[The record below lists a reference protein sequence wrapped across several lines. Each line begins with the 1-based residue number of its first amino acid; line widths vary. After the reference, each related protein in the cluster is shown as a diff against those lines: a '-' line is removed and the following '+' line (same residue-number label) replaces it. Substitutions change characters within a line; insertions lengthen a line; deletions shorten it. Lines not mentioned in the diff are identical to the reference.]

1 MPNLTRGNIN
11 SFNDVVAGL
20 QHNIQWC
27 QQALRYLGGTQMQG
41 AAAGITQRGKRGRQ
55 ASAAGSTGTTRR
67 RGRRKT
73 TQQVGV

>member
-41 AAAGITQRGKRGRQ
+41 AGAGITRQRRGRTAG
-55 ASAAGSTGTTRR
+55 ASSSTGTTRR